1 MSTSHPIT
9 NSFGLMANKKM
20 FINIFYCAIICGYI
34 FVFTFFMEVSNIA
47 NKEKDLFINE
57 QIRAKEVM
65 VIGPNGEK
73 LGIKSIKDA
82 LTLASYA
89 GFDLVL
95 ISPNATPQVC
105 KIMDYN
111 KFKYENK
118 KKQKENQKR
127 QRESNL
133 EMKEYRLSVT
143 IDVHDFNTRIVNST
157 KYLEKGHKV
166 KISIRFKGREMAHP
180 ELGKNVLLRFAETLN
195 SVASIEQAPSLDG
208 RVMYMIL
215 APKKEK

>member
-1 MSTSHPIT
+1 MLIILKFV
-9 NSFGLMANKKM
+9 NILYYL
-20 FINIFYCAIICGYI
+20 FIGGY

-47 NKEKDLFINE
+47 NKDKDLFINE

-65 VIGPNGEK
+65 VIGPNGEQ
-73 LGIKSIKDA
+73 LGLKPIKDA

-95 ISPNATPQVC
+95 MNGNAKPAVC

-118 KKQKENQKR
+118 KRAKENLKK

-143 IDVHDFNTRIVNST
+143 IDVHDFDTRVRNSS

-166 KISIRFKGREMAHP
+166 KVSIRFKGREMAHP
-180 ELGKNVLLRFAETLN
+180 ELGKDVLLRFAKAVDN
-195 SVASIEQAPSLDG
+195 ISVIEQNPMMEG
-208 RVMYMIL
+208 RFMTMIL
-215 APKKEK
+215 MPKKEK

>member
-1 MSTSHPIT
+1 MLIILK
-9 NSFGLMANKKM
+9 FVYILYYL
-20 FINIFYCAIICGYI
+20 FICGY

-65 VIGPNGEK
+65 VIGPNGEQ
-73 LGIKSIKDA
+73 LGLKPIKDA

-95 ISPNATPQVC
+95 MNGNAKPAVC

-118 KKQKENQKR
+118 KRAKENLKK

-143 IDVHDFNTRIVNST
+143 IDIHDFDTRVRNSS

-166 KISIRFKGREMAHP
+166 KVSIRFKGREMAHP
-180 ELGKNVLLRFAETLN
+180 ELGKDVLLRFAKAQEN
-195 SVASIEQAPSLDG
+195 ISVIEQNPMMEG
-208 RVMYMIL
+208 RFMTMIL
-215 APKKEK
+215 MPKKEK